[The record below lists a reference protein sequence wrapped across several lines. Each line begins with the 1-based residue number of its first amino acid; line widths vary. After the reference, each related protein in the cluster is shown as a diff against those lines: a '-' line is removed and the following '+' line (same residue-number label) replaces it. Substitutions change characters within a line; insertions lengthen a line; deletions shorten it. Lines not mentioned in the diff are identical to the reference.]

1 MDVSTLCVNLLN
13 QLDIRDSTTNS
24 KLTGLGETVYM
35 FNKYELKEYTSNVIT
50 AIVFELVDA
59 LQSLKH
65 D

>member
-13 QLDIRDSTTNS
+13 ELDIRDSTANS
-24 KLTGLGETVYM
+24 KVGGYAETVYM

-50 AIVFELVDA
+50 AIVPELLDA
-59 LQSLKH
+59 IQSLKH

>member
-13 QLDIRDSTTNS
+13 QLNIRDSTANS
-24 KLTGLGETVYM
+24 KITGLGETVYM

-50 AIVFELVDA
+50 TIVPELLDA
-59 LQSLKH
+59 MQSLKH

>member
-13 QLDIRDSTTNS
+13 QLSIRDSTANS
-24 KLTGLGETVYM
+24 KIDGYAETVYI

-50 AIVFELVDA
+50 AIVPELFDA
-59 LQSLKH
+59 IQSLKH